1 MARVIKADPLDVS
14 TARARTPKA
23 SSRQVIEK
31 EVYNAQK
38 RAAEIKHEYDIRR
51 DALLQEGKQ
60 RAAQA
65 REEAQAQGA
74 EDAFAEAAAEALAAF
89 RARAERYSE
98 ARADIEALAREVVR
112 KVLGNKTQLSA
123 KAIDAILAKGLDVL
137 RARRKLRV
145 QLNETRVNAL
155 KKERPHLMRAL
166 RNEPDMII
174 EVSAD
179 VRDGFAR
186 VVTEVGGAL
195 STEQRV
201 LDELAQSIDVDE
213 RAVAPSPATGQMG
226 SKEIVHPGK
235 DAVGFEPTGD
245 AFEAYSEEDDDLSE
259 HTHRFSREELHTLDA
274 PRAKKRRSSRES
286 RERPSRR
293 ASVQVDPN
301 RTLALDVE
309 RLRHE
314 LDSGES

>member
-14 TARARTPKA
+14 TARARSPKA

-112 KVLGNKTQLSA
+112 KVLGNKTQLSE
-123 KAIDAILAKGLDVL
+123 KAVDAILAKGLDVL

-145 QLNETRVNAL
+145 QLNETRVSAL

-195 STEQRV
+195 CTEQRV

-213 RAVAPSPATGQMG
+213 RAVAPSPAMQMGTGQI
-226 SKEIVHPGK
+226 EHPGK
-235 DAVGFEPTGD
+235 DEVGFEPTGD
-245 AFEAYSEEDDDLSE
+245 TFSALSEEEDDLSE
-259 HTHRFSREELHTLDA
+259 HTQRFSREELHTLDA
-274 PRAKKRRSSRES
+274 PRAKKRPSSREH
-286 RERPSRR
+286 RERPTRR
-293 ASVQVDPN
+293 PQVKVDPN